1 MVKWNL
7 LLIIFFNTTL
17 KCDKYL
23 ISCDVSLANGG
34 LVVTW
39 CVMLSAWPK
48 MVIAASVSY
57 TPLYIS
63 VHAVSFSLDP
73 DWLLDLPGFPT
84 SDVMNHLVVAVILSR
99 LDYCNSLVAGLL
111 WSTVAP
117 LQRVQNAAAWLVLGL
132 SSRDHVSQ
140 ALTDLQW
147 LPVHYRIQYKLALMM
162 YMAHTGQTT
171 SYIKDAVT
179 PISQDPTRRRLQS
192 ADYPVPRTQT
202 QFGERAFCV
211 VAGLSIWNSLP
222 ESLWRIDCTQ
232 DF

>member
-1 MVKWNL
+1 
-7 LLIIFFNTTL
+7 
-17 KCDKYL
+17 
-23 ISCDVSLANGG
+23 
-34 LVVTW
+34 
-39 CVMLSAWPK
+39 

-140 ALTDLQW
+140 ALIDLHW

-192 ADYPVPRTQT
+192 AVYPVPRTQT
-202 QFGERAFCV
+202 QFGESILCGGWTVHMELSPRVSEKDWLYSRLLNTVWKRTFQRLPRLCCV
-211 VAGLSIWNSLP
+211 LIFFTVLLTVVMPGRSGSLLIWH
-222 ESLWRIDCTQ
+222 
-232 DF
+232 